1 MKEFMTCPEDLTELN
16 RLYVVWWNDWS
27 IRYVNTLNML
37 GIPEKRWTSMIEN
50 EDPKRKGELI
60 VSSRQQMVTGDVLA
74 QACVN
79 FLKQVKIILYSL
91 LSIGWYSN

>member
-1 MKEFMTCPEDLTELN
+1 MEYDDINELF
-16 RLYVVWWNDWS
+16 
-27 IRYVNTLNML
+27 RYVNTLNML

-50 EDPKRKGELI
+50 EDPKRKWELI

-91 LSIGWYSN
+91 LSIG